1 MKFFVADNMVT
12 ASKLFNIILEISH
25 FSCCRFQGVND
36 MISQIVGQGRQ
47 EQSPCPTIFITNFGH
62 ILLQKLKVRIVKY
75 K

>member
-12 ASKLFNIILEISH
+12 ASKHLILFSKLAI
-25 FSCCRFQGVND
+25 FGCCRFQGVND